1 MMKSSLAALAALVV
15 AAPTLAAAQVPIC
28 THRNE
33 IVKLLTESL
42 HEQPVAAGL
51 AESGRVIEVYANAE
65 RSSWTMIVTSPTG
78 TACVVA
84 AGEHWEDLIRTAVP
98 GKPT

>member
-1 MMKSSLAALAALVV
+1 MLKSSLAALALTV
-15 AAPTLAAAQVPIC
+15 AIPAMANAQVPLC
-28 THRNE
+28 TQRAE

-51 AESGRVIEVYANAE
+51 AESGRVIEVFANAE

-78 TACVVA
+78 A
-84 AGEHWEDLIRTAVP
+84 AGEHWEDLIKTAAP
-98 GKPT
+98 GRPT

>member
-1 MMKSSLAALAALVV
+1 MMKSSLAALALTIAV
-15 AAPTLAAAQVPIC
+15 PTLATAQVPLC
-28 THRNE
+28 TNRSE
-33 IVKLLTESL
+33 IVKLLTEAL

-84 AGEHWEDLIRTAVP
+84 AGEHWEDLIRTTTP

>member
-1 MMKSSLAALAALVV
+1 MMKPSLAALALTIAM
-15 AAPTLAAAQVPIC
+15 PTLAAAQVPLC
-28 THRNE
+28 TNRSE

-42 HEQPVAAGL
+42 HELPVAAGL

-84 AGEHWEDLIRTAVP
+84 AGEHWEDLIRTTTP